1 MMINQSIHT
10 SANIDY
16 TAIIK
21 GNVSIG
27 ENTYIAPGVIIS
39 AAHGSIEI
47 GANTVIMEN
56 AIIRSSAKFD
66 CTIGDNVLIGPKA
79 CITGATI
86 HNACFIA
93 TNATIFHGSEIL
105 SGSVVAV
112 NGIVHVGTY
121 CPENSYIKIN
131 HVAFGNPAVIYAPA
145 EIDALH
151 TEVRK
156 LGFAKYVYDMDVT
169 GMNTSGVY
177 TAMTNLIV
185 ERMKNQ
191 IIEIK

>member
-1 MMINQSIHT
+1 MVQT
-10 SANIDY
+10 SATANIDE
-16 TAIIK
+16 TVIIK
-21 GNVSIG
+21 GKVSVG
-27 ENTYIAPGVIIS
+27 ENTYIAPGVIIN
-39 AAHGSIEI
+39 APHGSIKI

-66 CTIGDNVLIGPKA
+66 CKIGDNVLIGPKA

-112 NGIVHVGTY
+112 DGIVHIGTW
-121 CPENSYIKIN
+121 CPENTYIKIN
-131 HVAFGNPAVIYAPA
+131 HVAFGNPAVIYAPT

-151 TEVRK
+151 TELRK
-156 LGFAKYVYDMDVT
+156 LGFAKYVYDMDVA
-169 GMNTSGVY
+169 GMSTSEVY

-185 ERMKNQ
+185 ERMKK
-191 IIEIK
+191 I

>member
-1 MMINQSIHT
+1 MVQTTGTIHT
-10 SANIDY
+10 SANIDD

-27 ENTYIAPGVIIS
+27 ENTYIAPGVIIN
-39 AAHGSIEI
+39 ATHGSIEI

-66 CTIGDNVLIGPKA
+66 CKIGDNVLIGPKA

-112 NGIVHVGTY
+112 NAIVHIGTH
-121 CPENSYIKIN
+121 CPENTFIKIN
-131 HVAFGNPAVIYAPA
+131 HVALGNPAVIYPPT

-151 TEVRK
+151 TELRK
-156 LGFAKYVYDMDVT
+156 LGFAKYVYDMDVA
-169 GMNTSGVY
+169 GMSTSEVY

-185 ERMKNQ
+185 KQFR
-191 IIEIK
+191 

>member
-1 MMINQSIHT
+1 MSEQAIHT
-10 SANIDY
+10 SANMDESV
-16 TAIIK
+16 IIK

-27 ENTYIAPGVIIS
+27 ENTYIAPGVIIN
-39 AAHGSIEI
+39 ATHGSIEI

-66 CTIGDNVLIGPKA
+66 CKIGNNVLIGPKA

-93 TNATIFHGSEIL
+93 TNATIFHSSEIL

-112 NGIVHVGTY
+112 NGIVHIGTY
-121 CPENSYIKIN
+121 CPENTYIKIN
-131 HVAFGNPAVIYAPA
+131 HVAFGNPAVIYAPT

-151 TEVRK
+151 TELRK

-169 GMNTSGVY
+169 GMSATEVY

-185 ERMKNQ
+185 QRMS
-191 IIEIK
+191 EPRL